1 MKITKMENLYKLIC
15 IMCLSVIGFIFTP
28 SSHAGWNDFLKGI
41 EKKLEGGSMGLS
53 QDKIGKGLK
62 EALKIGAENAVE
74 KVSALNGYY
83 GNPDIRIP
91 LPDSVLK
98 VEKALRAIGYG
109 SQVDAFGESMNR
121 AAENA
126 APAARDLFWE
136 AVKAMSFEDAKKI
149 LNGRNNEAALYL
161 KDKTWDRLLET
172 FKPMVHQAMGNVGVT
187 RKYQDIETK
196 AAGIPFVGKS
206 LGLDLDQ
213 YVSSKALDGLFFMLE
228 KEEEKIRK
236 DPAARVT
243 DLLKEVFGGNK

>member
-1 MKITKMENLYKLIC
+1 MKKLNQLIH
-15 IMCLSVIGFIFTP
+15 IMCLSAICFIFNP

-41 EKKLEGGSMGLS
+41 EKTLEGGSAGLS

-62 EALKIGAENAVE
+62 EALKIGTENAVE
-74 KVSALNGYY
+74 TVSVLDGYY

-98 VEKALRAIGYG
+98 AEKVLRTFGYG
-109 SQVDAFGESMNR
+109 PQVDAFGESMNR
-121 AAENA
+121 AAEKA

-149 LNGRNNEAALYL
+149 LQGRDNEATLYL
-161 KDKTWDRLLET
+161 KDKTRDRLLET

-187 RKYQDIETK
+187 RKYQELETM
-196 AAGIPFVGKS
+196 AADIPFVGKT

-228 KEEEKIRK
+228 KEEQKIRK